1 MAEQGIF
8 KEPIFDE
15 DDDEFNFPSV
25 PLALLEELERQFPD
39 KVLDPKLSEPDRL
52 ILTGKVLLIRFLR
65 EMHQRPSTI
74 RKL

>member
-8 KEPIFDE
+8 KEQVFEEADE
-15 DDDEFNFPSV
+15 EYTFPSV
-25 PLALLEELERQFPD
+25 SLVLIEELESMYPD
-39 KVLDPKLSEPDRL
+39 RVLDPALSDNDRL

-74 RKL
+74 RKT